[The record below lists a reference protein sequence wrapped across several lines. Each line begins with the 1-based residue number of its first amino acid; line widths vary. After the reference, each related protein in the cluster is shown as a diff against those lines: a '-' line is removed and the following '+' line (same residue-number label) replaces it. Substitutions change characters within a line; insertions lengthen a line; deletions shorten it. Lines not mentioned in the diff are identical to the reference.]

1 MKALILLIFLL
12 TPFKIFAEVDL
23 AQSLFSAFSAGC
35 QSVGPLTFEAT
46 NQANAIRALIESIRN
61 DNDCKDWASNV
72 EILSSQMMGL
82 RVPPQYE
89 NINTLSSKI
98 TELTDMITLET
109 NATTKALLAEELA
122 NLKIQSLYQGQN
134 ADSSL
139 WESRTSRLKQVDYYL
154 NTFNSSVYSNS
165 KCINKYPGVLLE
177 LGGQLLGTAASSS
190 MWGAAVGT
198 GLIGV
203 GTITNFLIELIR
215 GNLFGAT
222 LKKLKTNTLST
233 AYLCALETVSN
244 TYCNAQNT
252 KKRIEEVAEN
262 NITVYAPNWTGLLI
276 IENLFYFNNWMLR
289 VISGTP
295 SGNLATAQI
304 KNEVIDLRA
313 INQKDFEEIP
323 AIIKQG
329 EQELGSSTDE
339 DGDGDSIRYE
349 IVNAIVKKFSVSS
362 FSEETK
368 KTPYVKSF
376 IKDPSCGPLFF
387 FFSTKDERV
396 SKVPPFTR
404 CDAFIQS
411 LGLPVPSISEIKRKA
426 NIILQE
432 GKNYVDLRFA
442 LIKETDPE
450 KVLLEGEKEAPYDRP
465 SPIELLG
472 ITKNYLIGILAKYES
487 VLKPNTA
494 YAINQ
499 TIGEINKALE
509 EIAKPLDTGN
519 GIVEAKKAAHL
530 RLEIIQGILAPDNK
544 DTFLAE
550 RIKEVVSFELD
561 RKLKDGELPDFIS
574 ELLLLSIN
582 DEIENIT
589 RFTSINLETK
599 KYDVL
604 GAMRT
609 SMVNLEVLG
618 KVFDND
624 LERMFS
630 DLSKDIRK
638 YPNEPSTQLT
648 MDRLCILSLTIPQL
662 EKMKF
667 VKRYCQGRKIESIYA
682 PKEIRIEFDKL
693 SNLPFQ
699 NRSCGYFEYLKKNSI
714 RSRYNRTFSR

>member
-1 MKALILLIFLL
+1 MKLLIILVFLL
-12 TPFKIFAEVDL
+12 SPFKIFAEVDL

-35 QSVGPLTFEAT
+35 QSIGPLTFEAT
-46 NQANAIRALIESIRN
+46 SQANAIRALIESIRN
-61 DNDCKDWASNV
+61 DNDCKDWASNI
-72 EILSSQMMGL
+72 EILSSQMVGL

-89 NINTLSSKI
+89 NIDTISSKI

-109 NATTKALLAEELA
+109 NPTIKEQLALELG
-122 NLKIQSLYQGQN
+122 NLKIDSLYMGQN
-134 ADSSL
+134 ADNYL

-154 NTFNSSVYSNS
+154 NTFNSSVYANS

-177 LGGQLLGTAASSS
+177 LGGQLLSTAASSS

-198 GLIGV
+198 GLV
-203 GTITNFLIELIR
+203 GMGTVTNFLIELIR
-215 GNLFGAT
+215 GNLYGAT
-222 LKKLKTNTLST
+222 LKKLKTSTLST

-262 NITVYAPNWTGLLI
+262 NITVYSPNWTGLLV
-276 IENLFYFNNWMLR
+276 IENLFYFNSWMLR

-339 DGDGDSIRYE
+339 DGDGDSIRYQ
-349 IVNAIVKKFSVSS
+349 IVNSIVKKFSTPS
-362 FSEETK
+362 FSEDTK
-368 KTPYVKSF
+368 KTPYTKSF
-376 IKDPSCGPLFF
+376 IKDPSCGPLYF
-387 FFSTKDERV
+387 FFSPKDERV

-404 CDAFIQS
+404 CDTYIQT
-411 LGLPVPSISEIKRKA
+411 LGLPVPSLPEIKRKA
-426 NIILQE
+426 NLILQE
-432 GKNYVDLRFA
+432 GKSYVDLRFS

-450 KVLLEGEKEAPYDRP
+450 IVLLEGEKKAPYDRP
-465 SPIELLG
+465 SPIELLK
-472 ITKNYLIGILAKYES
+472 IIKNYFIEILAKYQT
-487 VLKPNTA
+487 VLQANTA
-494 YAINQ
+494 YTINQ
-499 TIGEINKALE
+499 TIEEINKALL

-519 GIVEAKKAAHL
+519 GVVEAKKAAHL
-530 RLEIIQGILAPDNK
+530 RLEVIQKILAPDNK

-550 RIKEVVSFELD
+550 RIKEIVIFEIR
-561 RKLKDGELPDFIS
+561 RKLQDGEMPEFLSD
-574 ELLLLSIN
+574 LLLLSIN
-582 DEIENIT
+582 DEVENVT
-589 RFTSINLETK
+589 RFTNINLETK

-618 KVFDND
+618 KVFDKD

-667 VKRYCQGRKIESIYA
+667 VNRYCKGRKIESIYS
-682 PKEIRIEFDKL
+682 PKEIKIEFDKL
-693 SNLPFQ
+693 SNVPFDQ
-699 NRSCGYFEYLKKNSI
+699 RSCGYFEFLKRNSI
-714 RSRYNRTFSR
+714 RSRYNRTFSH